1 MIKIY
6 REKRKTDHKDA
17 KKEVPEPTETNEGAV
32 ERPSEIVADAYE
44 ALRASPKRSE
54 PESSDSGLIVD
65 LSPSNTIPED
75 IFSTKEPAVVSKYQS
90 KESFFQSFAEIFIR
104 LIIHY
109 LTRRSRE
116 PT

>member
-1 MIKIY
+1 VIKIY